1 VDDLLRSI
9 SWHAEKR
16 FRRHGTFASVLW
28 LTEDAAGRR
37 QLFETGCH
45 APESVATDAQVV
57 AALAAEMR
65 ADFAKTGVTRFAVA
79 YLARRVT
86 VIRPVD
92 PTAAMQPKT
101 TKRCGVATATR
112 VCACSG
118 KSSARRAASPCLAP
132 PRPSMSRSR
141 RALISTCC
149 VRTQTPR
156 PDSTMAGA
164 AATGVPRCLGM
175 GRGGPGYSQ
184 SPGRSQCEGGPQT

>member
-101 TKRCGVATATR
+101 TKRCGVVIELHDSDAGVR
-112 VCACSG
+112 LFREIIRPPRG
-118 KSSARRAASPCLAP
+118 KPVLGAAQTLDEPITASPYFDLL
-132 PRPSMSRSR
+132 
-141 RALISTCC
+141 RA
-149 VRTQTPR
+149 
-156 PDSTMAGA
+156 DADA
-164 AATGVPRCLGM
+164 EA
-175 GRGGPGYSQ
+175 
-184 SPGRSQCEGGPQT
+184 